1 MFERGNQ
8 SGSAAT
14 AALAITGAVA
24 LSAAAFFLFTL
35 PATRKG
41 EEPTDAG
48 NGGDGA
54 SADVTTP
61 PEGGGIAPTPPVE
74 PNPSQ
79 PEPPVVVDIRSSPA
93 LLVGEITN
101 QLKVQDFTA
110 AAALLGGEIGGGVAG
125 LSAAF
130 GPEGYALAA
139 DQEPAEIGTTGEI
152 TRWVLPV
159 RKRGIEVGE
168 SKPERTYIDL
178 SAESAGRWDVV
189 DLHYPEPLQNL
200 VAAAVPEALSAG
212 AQREKDA
219 LIMADGF
226 ITAVTGMDFVTALN
240 GCDGDSVPE
249 EKIAGLC
256 IVFEEGEFKLRKI
269 KPLVAT
275 ALREDT
281 AWVIAHVD
289 SEKLGAGSEF
299 GLEMKR
305 KPSGDGG
312 DGEWKVVGINF
323 GKLLDTY
330 VAGSEAGK
338 VPFTPIKSMPGKG
351 EMLVLYFEYDDNRLL
366 PRARRQIEI
375 ISNILKADPGKTL
388 SIAGHADALG
398 SDDYNTSLSAAR
410 ATSVKQQLVAFGV
423 PEPQVRTEGFGEA
436 KPWKPN
442 LHDDGTDD
450 PKGRRY
456 NRRAEIYLN
465 F

>member
-1 MFERGNQ
+1 MFDRGNQ

-41 EEPTDAG
+41 QEPADPGTSDPG
-48 NGGDGA
+48 TGGSEDVVPGTGGGD
-54 SADVTTP
+54 
-61 PEGGGIAPTPPVE
+61 IAAPPVE
-74 PNPSQ
+74 PQ
-79 PEPPVVVDIRSSPA
+79 PEPPEVVDIRSSPA
-93 LLVGEITN
+93 LLIGEIAKS
-101 QLKVQDFTA
+101 LRADDFTA
-110 AAALLGGEIGGGVAG
+110 AARLLGEEIGGGAVG
-125 LSAAF
+125 LAAAF

-139 DQEPAEIGTTGEI
+139 DQKPAEIGTTGEI

-159 RKRGIEVGE
+159 RKRGAAVGD
-168 SKPERTYIDL
+168 SKPERTYVDL
-178 SAESAGRWDVV
+178 SAESGGLWGVV
-189 DLHYPEPLQNL
+189 GLHYPEPLQNL
-200 VAAAVPEALSAG
+200 VAAAVPEALSAS

-226 ITAVTGMDFVTALN
+226 ITAVTGMDFVTALA
-240 GCDGDSVPE
+240 GCDGDTVPE

-256 IVFEEGEFKLRKI
+256 IVFEEGEFKLRKT

-305 KPSGDGG
+305 KPGG
-312 DGEWKVVGINF
+312 NGEDEWKVVGINF

-330 VAGSEAGK
+330 VAASEAGK

-375 ISNILKADPGKTL
+375 ISNILKADPGKSLT
-388 SIAGHADALG
+388 IAGHADALG
-398 SDDYNTSLSAAR
+398 TDDYNTSLSAAR
-410 ATSVKQQLVAFGV
+410 ATSVKEQLVAFGV
-423 PEPQVRTEGFGEA
+423 PETQVGTQGFGEA

-442 LHDDGTDD
+442 LRDDGSDD